1 MNSAKINAAL
11 SKDGNTTIQ
20 IQGDSF
26 DVGVLLMH
34 IIQQIAEA
42 DEGIVFSSLIC
53 GIDKTD
59 CQVQPKYVSMYPYMS
74 MYVLDFLSFF
84 HFPFSLAHKE
94 LKNSMPITWLEPER
108 RVQITKLFPLIPCSY
123 QPRLLHR

>member
-53 GIDKTD
+53 GIDKTEKAE
-59 CQVQPKYVSMYPYMS
+59 QFY
-74 MYVLDFLSFF
+74 
-84 HFPFSLAHKE
+84 
-94 LKNSMPITWLEPER
+94 KNIMRYL
-108 RVQITKLFPLIPCSY
+108 QIKRGMKL
-123 QPRLLHR
+123 